1 MQAHER
7 LITILRSA
15 ILSNVR
21 KGRFLIGGVERDFD
35 VFGTEILGNIIRV
48 KFYLD
53 EFEGPVTHASLL
65 DHDYVMLVS
74 GNVNFSKED
83 DGFMYVFD
91 VPVISGEVVKP

>member
-1 MQAHER
+1 MQAYER
-7 LITILRSA
+7 LITIMYNA

-21 KGRFLIGGVERDFD
+21 KGRFIIDGIERDFG

-48 KFYLD
+48 KFYID
-53 EFEGPVTHASLL
+53 DFKGPVTHAALL
-65 DHDYVMLVS
+65 DHENVILVS

-91 VPVISGEVVKP
+91 IPIITEAVTT

>member
-7 LITILRSA
+7 LITIIYSA

-21 KGRFLIGGVERDFD
+21 KGRFLIGGVERDFE
-35 VFGTEILGNIIRV
+35 VLGTEILGNIIRV

-53 EFEGPVTHASLL
+53 DFQGPVTHAALL
-65 DHDYVMLVS
+65 DHDNVILVS
-74 GNVNFSKED
+74 GEVNFNKED

-91 VPVISGEVVKP
+91 VPVISEEAVKP